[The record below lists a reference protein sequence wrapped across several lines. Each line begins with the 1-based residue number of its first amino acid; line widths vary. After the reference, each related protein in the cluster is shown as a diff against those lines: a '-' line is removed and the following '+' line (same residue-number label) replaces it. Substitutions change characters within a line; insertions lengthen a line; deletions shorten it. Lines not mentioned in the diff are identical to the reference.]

1 MTQIARFDW
10 PILFRRNAIF
20 TQYNEENWL
29 FFPEILADQINPFI
43 IISTYYFPTP
53 DFQTFLRLWVFIL
66 LWLQIIR
73 SLDEL
78 KSILDTYSS
87 ALSQFLNWHW
97 RISIIYIE
105 VRYLLK
111 EVLKPMFFLFGEILG
126 FQYLSQHTV
135 PWMESNSQKLVSR
148 NFLDNPLLP
157 GRNACKKS
165 NLI

>member
-1 MTQIARFDW
+1 MKQSLKETHSFAPSFN
-10 PILFRRNAIF
+10 PRRANVRHAKPKTRGWGPSIF
-20 TQYNEENWL
+20 
-29 FFPEILADQINPFI
+29 
-43 IISTYYFPTP
+43 ISTYYFPTP